1 MKNVRVMSLAGV
13 IALGAVSQFLVGQQ
27 PTPPQQQTVP
37 PQQTAPSATVP
48 AVAGGRRGTTEGAGS
63 TIFGNYCETCHG
75 NPKVDSA
82 PPPAILKQM
91 TPERIYQALT
101 VGDMVKMA
109 EGLTDQQKKDIA
121 EWVGGRKLGA
131 TENGDARKMSNV
143 CANHPPITSLTGS
156 ANWNG
161 WGADGSNM
169 RMQSAKAA
177 GLSPA
182 AVSRLQLK
190 WAFGLPAAASA
201 YGQPTIVDGKVFVS
215 SDSGFIYAIDAET
228 GCVHW
233 SFQAQTGVR
242 SAITIGLAKP
252 GSNKYAAFFGDIHGN
267 VYSVDTSN
275 GELLWKMRIDQ
286 QPLARITG
294 GISFHNGRLYVPV
307 ASLEEPESSSANYQ
321 CCTFRGMVASL
332 DAATGKQ
339 IWKTYTIP
347 EVATA
352 RKTADGK
359 SFMGPS
365 GAGVWSPITID
376 TKRNAIYFVTGNTF
390 SEPDVGRSDSVAAL
404 DMESGKVLWWKQDEP
419 SDVWHTGCP
428 QGKPPAGFPPKN
440 PPRPGTVP
448 ARPPMPDSYY
458 CPSDPVGPG
467 PDWDFS
473 AGAILINMPNGK
485 SLVVAGQKSGLVWA
499 HDPDKKGELVWRADV
514 SRGQIVFGGAS
525 DGENAYFAMRA
536 FNRNGP
542 TAGVVAVRLSD
553 GTEKW
558 YNPLPPQESM
568 KDHPGLSA
576 AVTVIPG
583 VVFTS
588 GLDGM
593 LRAFSANDG
602 KSLWEFDT
610 AQEFQTVNGVKAHGG
625 SIGSA
630 GATVAGGMVFVNSG
644 YTGFQGGVP
653 GNVLLAFA
661 Q

>member
-1 MKNVRVMSLAGV
+1 MRILSSSLA
-13 IALGAVSQFLVGQQ
+13 AAVFLTGLPGFIRAQ
-27 PTPPQQQTVP
+27 
-37 PQQTAPSATVP
+37 QQTAPTATVP
-48 AVAGGRRGTTEGAGS
+48 QTHGSVRATEGAGS

-82 PPPAILKQM
+82 PNPAILKQM

-109 EGLTDQQKKDIA
+109 QGLTDQQMRDIA

-131 TENGDARKMSNV
+131 TESGDARKMSNV
-143 CANHPPITSLTGS
+143 CSGNPPIHSLTATG
-156 ANWNG
+156 NWNG
-161 WGADGSNM
+161 WGADLANT
-169 RMQSAKAA
+169 RMQPAKAA

-190 WAFGLPAAASA
+190 WAFGLPAAASV
-201 YGQPTIVDGKVFVS
+201 YGQPTIVDGRVFVS
-215 SDSGFIYAIDAET
+215 SDAGFIYALDADS

-242 SAITIGLAKP
+242 SAITIGPQKP

-267 VYSVDTSN
+267 VYSVDATN
-275 GELLWKMRIDQ
+275 GELLWKNRIDP

-294 GISFHNGRLYVPV
+294 GITAYNGRLYVPV
-307 ASLEEPESSSANYQ
+307 ASLEEPESSSANYP
-321 CCTFRGMVASL
+321 CCTFRGMVAAL

-339 IWKTYTIP
+339 VWKTYTIP
-347 EVATA
+347 EAATA
-352 RKTADGK
+352 RVSSDGK
-359 SFMGPS
+359 HFMGPA
-365 GAGVWSPITID
+365 GGGVWAPITID
-376 TKRNAIYFVTGNTF
+376 PKRNAVYIVTGNTF
-390 SEPDVGRSDSVAAL
+390 SEPDMGRSDSVAAL
-404 DMESGKVLWWKQDEP
+404 DLDSGKILWWKQDEVN
-419 SDVWHTGCP
+419 DVWHTGCP

-440 PPRPGTVP
+440 VTRRGAPPP
-448 ARPPMPDSYY
+448 APREAMPATYY
-458 CPSDPVGPG
+458 CPVDQVGPG

-473 AGAILINMPNGK
+473 AGAMLLNLPNGK
-485 SLVVAGQKSGLVWA
+485 SLLVAGQKSGLVWA
-499 HDPDKKGELVWRADV
+499 HDPDKKGELVWRSDV
-514 SRGQIVFGGAS
+514 SRGQIVFGGGA
-525 DGENAYFAMRA
+525 DQENAYFAMRG
-536 FNRNGP
+536 FSKTGP
-542 TAGVVAVRLSD
+542 PAGVVAVRLSD
-553 GTEKW
+553 GMEKW
-558 YNPLPPQESM
+558 YTPVLPQEAM

-593 LRAFSANDG
+593 LRAFATSDG
-602 KSLWEFDT
+602 KAIWEYDT
-610 AQEFQTVNGVKAHGG
+610 TQEFETVNGVKGHGG

-630 GATVAGGMVFVNSG
+630 GATVAGGMVFVDSG
-644 YTGFQGGVP
+644 YTGFQGGSP